1 MVKLSLSKNPLEK
14 KARRIKEKAL
24 ELYSRGQIPS
34 YLAYFIDK
42 CDLLSHDEV
51 FVHGLMEI
59 TNHSMRVAGYYKKY
73 PQIDKEMSK
82 TCKES
87 LHKMIME
94 ERG

>member
-1 MVKLSLSKNPLEK
+1 MAKMSLRRNPLEK

-34 YLAYFIDK
+34 YLGYFIDK
-42 CDLLSHDEV
+42 CDLLSHSED
-51 FVHGLMEI
+51 FVRGLMEVC
-59 TNHSMRVAGYYKKY
+59 NHSMRVAGYYKMY
-73 PQIDKEMSK
+73 PQLDKEMSK

-87 LHKMIME
+87 LHKMLME

>member
-1 MVKLSLSKNPLEK
+1 MVKLSMKKNPLEK
-14 KARRIKEKAL
+14 KVRRIKSTAL

-42 CDLLSHDEV
+42 TDLLSHGED
-51 FVHGLMEI
+51 FVRGVMEI
-59 TNHSMRVAGYYKKY
+59 ADHSMRVAGYYKRY
-73 PQIDKEMSK
+73 PQLDKEMSK